1 MPGTTETQA
10 NRMGYAAA
18 LELQGFGL
26 VDADV
31 AAWNTRALIRS
42 NIATGGTSGSL
53 KDVPA
58 DRARQL
64 ADIFDYVLENGVTT
78 IGAIAAL
85 TTVVG
90 LLAIFTTFDTTLTA
104 DYKFML
110 PEFIQPQPSGF

>member
-1 MPGTTETQA
+1 MPGITETQA

-26 VDADV
+26 TDADV
-31 AAWNTRALIRS
+31 VAMNTRALIRS
-42 NIATGGTSGSL
+42 TIAAINGGIIPS
-53 KDVPA
+53 

-78 IGAIAAL
+78 IGAINAL

-90 LLAIFTTFDTTLTA
+90 LLAIFTTFDSSLTA

-110 PEFIQPQPSGF
+110 PEFIIPQPSGF